1 MRFLQFIIL
10 QNIYFI
16 LVNCQENKGG
26 PSTKRKLLERD
37 DNQMVCYLVKRF
49 PSSRKSYERSKD
61 FCQGKGGILVEVR
74 GSKDQSNVREML
86 RQIGD
91 EDRV

>member
-1 MRFLQFIIL
+1 
-10 QNIYFI
+10 
-16 LVNCQENKGG
+16 
-26 PSTKRKLLERD
+26 
-37 DNQMVCYLVKRF
+37 MVCYLVKKF

-61 FCQGKGGILVEVR
+61 FCRGKGGVLVEVR
-74 GSKDQSNVREML
+74 GRKDESNVREML

>member
-1 MRFLQFIIL
+1 MLVRQLKFL
-10 QNIYFI
+10 QNICFI
-16 LVNCQENKGG
+16 LVNCQENRGG
-26 PSTKRKLLERD
+26 SSTKRKLLERD
-37 DNQMVCYLVKRF
+37 DNKMVCYLVKRF

-61 FCQGKGGILVEVR
+61 FCHGKGGILVEVR
-74 GSKDQSNVREML
+74 GRKDQSNVREML